1 MNTENLTK
9 TQKLAVSGMVTAL
22 YLAVLYATQSIS
34 FGPVQIRI
42 ATALYALAYPCP
54 FLILPLGL
62 ANLLSN
68 LLFGGLGVLDMAG
81 GFFVGI
87 ATTWLIAQVRRKG
100 LSPWLTGLPILL
112 VPGLCVPMWLSYL
125 LHLPYLPLAASV
137 VAGQAVPAVC
147 GAALVRLWNHY
158 SLGRRVMA

>member
-22 YLAVLYATQSIS
+22 YLAVLYAPEHLLRPGADSDRHRPLRA
-34 FGPVQIRI
+34 GVP
-42 ATALYALAYPCP
+42 LP
-54 FLILPLGL
+54 FDPALGL

-87 ATTWLIAQVRRKG
+87 ATTWLIAQVRRRG

-125 LHLPYLPLAASV
+125 LHLALPALAASV